1 MIGPTALAFAQ
12 AQGFTSPEV
21 LVPAVVAILSG
32 GFVGACVAV
41 YRAKQTV
48 PAERDNLVVSGAE
61 TAVLSLE
68 RSLAAETRRA
78 ERAEASLVMRDEVIA
93 AKERRIEALERQLE
107 KAQQLLDAVR
117 EELHEIRMSG

>member
-1 MIGPTALAFAQ
+1 MPTAL
-12 AQGFTSPEV
+12 
-21 LVPAVVAILSG
+21 LVAIVTGVLSG
-32 GFVGACVAV
+32 GLFTAAAAL
-41 YRAKQTV
+41 YRARQTV

-93 AKERRIEALERQLE
+93 AKERRIEALELQLE
-107 KAQQLLDAVR
+107 KAQLLLDQVR